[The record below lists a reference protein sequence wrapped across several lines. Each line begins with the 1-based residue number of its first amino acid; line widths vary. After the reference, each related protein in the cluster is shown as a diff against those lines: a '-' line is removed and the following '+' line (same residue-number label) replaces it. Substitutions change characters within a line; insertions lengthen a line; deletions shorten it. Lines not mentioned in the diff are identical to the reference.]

1 MTKDSCF
8 PQAYLDKLEVGRNMQ
23 PGGDF
28 PLVLRQAGLLFILV
42 ACVQGAIW
50 RKRARSRIV
59 LDPELDSGFRT
70 FVRVWLIYGNLP
82 WLLLGGAVLCG
93 ALPPPLN
100 SLDPRH
106 SPYAGLI
113 LITIVLLWVATFEGL
128 FFRGHA
134 EVLLTY
140 PGVFDVPL
148 NRPWAVKLWFLICL
162 SGGIT
167 GVILLIFLKL
177 HLV

>member
-1 MTKDSCF
+1 MH
-8 PQAYLDKLEVGRNMQ
+8 
-23 PGGDF
+23 PGGDLPF
-28 PLVLRQAGLLFILV
+28 VLRHAGLLFILV
-42 ACVQGAIW
+42 ACVQAAIW

-59 LDPELDSGFRT
+59 VDPELDSGFQT

-82 WLLLGGAVLCG
+82 WLLLGVTVLCG
-93 ALPPPLN
+93 ALPPPLH

-106 SPYAGLI
+106 GPYAGLI

-148 NRPWAVKLWFLICL
+148 NRPWAVKLWFLVCL

-167 GVILLIFLKL
+167 GLILLIFLKL